1 MKFIGRQ
8 PLVTP
13 VSADELADIDLSGL
27 VSGDL
32 LQFDGTNFVVLTPGS
47 GSGLDADTVDGS
59 EASDF
64 ASAAQG
70 SLADTAVQPNDD
82 ASVLGAASGNED
94 TFLGAVGGDAVW
106 RSLPNVEE
114 LGHGGASEGT
124 VLTAGPGGA
133 TTFEEPGLNDKVS
146 PFLLMGA

>member
-13 VSADELADIDLSGL
+13 VSADELVDVDLSGL

-32 LQFDGTNFVVLTPGS
+32 LQFDGANFVVLTPGS
-47 GSGLDADTVDGS
+47 GSGLDADTLDGS

-64 ASAAQG
+64 ASSAQG
-70 SLADTAVQPNDD
+70 GLADTAVQPGDNAD
-82 ASVLGAASGNED
+82 VLGASGAAD
-94 TFLGAVGGDAVW
+94 GTFLGASGGDAVW
-106 RSLPNVEE
+106 QSLPNVES
-114 LGHGGASEGT
+114 LGHGGASEGA
-124 VLTAGPGGA
+124 VLTAGPSGT